1 MRNCSYILDADFTN
15 CSNMIADMWRS
26 LDTAINASAFTF
38 ELNILAC
45 LQHVIDTRNSRV
57 RIPID
62 FNALQ
67 DCAVFV
73 NRVISDATVPATILY
88 NFKIIQVMLYQCCGY
103 SKVKFNGRTAD
114 S

>member
-1 MRNCSYILDADFTN
+1 MRKYNYILDADFTD
-15 CSNMIADMWRS
+15 CSNMIADMWHS
-26 LDTAINASAFTF
+26 LDTATNASEFTF
-38 ELNILAC
+38 ELNVCAY
-45 LQHVIDTRNSRV
+45 LQHVIDIRNSRV

-62 FNALQ
+62 FDALQ

-73 NRVISDATVPATILY
+73 NRVISDATIPANIIH